1 MSLTLTFTTST
12 GGTAVDKTWSTV
24 CISIGTNS
32 DLQAVLRSNQQTGL
46 SSGTKFLDVG
56 KTVLEKS
63 VAEVVLETSLSMK
76 ALIKNECMLEVVDN
90 GGKSALQVRW
100 LVLITR
106 DKTKK

>member
-1 MSLTLTFTTST
+1 M
-12 GGTAVDKTWSTV
+12 
-24 CISIGTNS
+24 
-32 DLQAVLRSNQQTGL
+32 LRSNQQTGL